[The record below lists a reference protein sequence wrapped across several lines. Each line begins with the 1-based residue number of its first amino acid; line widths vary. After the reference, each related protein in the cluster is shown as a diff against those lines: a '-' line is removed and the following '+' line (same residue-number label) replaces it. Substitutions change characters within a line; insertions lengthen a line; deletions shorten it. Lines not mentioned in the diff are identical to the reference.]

1 MAEASPSLALDR
13 YALVTGANKGIG
25 LEICRQLAS
34 NGIVVVLTARD
45 EKRGL
50 EAVQKLRDSGL
61 SNHVL
66 FHQLDVAD
74 PISIAS
80 LADFIKT
87 KFGKLDILVNNAAIS
102 GGIMDADTLRA
113 CVANEGRRWEFVRET
128 SMQMTQTYELAE
140 ECLKTNYY
148 GARIMVQVFI
158 PLLQLSNSARIVNV
172 SSSTGMLKNIE
183 NEWAKRVLTDVESLT
198 EEKVEE
204 VLNEFPKDFKDGSL
218 ESKGWPGFFSAY
230 SVAKAAMNAHTRILA
245 KKYSTFR
252 INCVCPGYVKTDIN
266 YNTGILTVEDG
277 AESAVRLALLPDD
290 GPSGLFFSRREVSTF

>member
-113 CVANEGRRWEFVRET
+113 CAG
-128 SMQMTQTYELAE
+128 MQMTQTYELAE

>member
-1 MAEASPSLALDR
+1 MAEASPSVALDR

-50 EAVQKLRDSGL
+50 EAVQKLRDSGF
-61 SNHVL
+61 SNYVL

-87 KFGKLDILVNNAAIS
+87 KFGKLDILVNNAAI
-102 GGIMDADTLRA
+102 GGAIMDADTLRA
-113 CVANEGRRWEFVRET
+113 WVVNGSRAG
-128 SMQMTQTYELAE
+128 MQMTQTYEMAE

-148 GARIMVQVFI
+148 GARRMVEAFI
-158 PLLQLSNSARIVNV
+158 PLLQLSKSARIVNV
-172 SSSTGMLKNIE
+172 TSGAGMLKNIE
-183 NEWAKRVLTDVESLT
+183 NEWAKRVLTDVEGLT
-198 EEKVEE
+198 EERVEE
-204 VLNEFPKDFKDGSL
+204 VLNEFLKDFKDGSL
-218 ESKGWPGFFSAY
+218 ESKGWPGVFSAY
-230 SVAKAAMNAHTRILA
+230 SVAKAAMNGHTRILA

-266 YNTGILTVEDG
+266 YNTGFLTVEDG
-277 AESAVRLALLPDD
+277 ADSAVRLALLPDD
-290 GPSGLFFSRREVSTF
+290 GPSGLFFSRGEVSTF